1 MRMISFTLLVLAA
14 VTGTVPAHA
23 QTRYPE
29 RTVRV
34 VIPFA
39 PGGNTDIMGRR
50 FAARLTPIVGQQII
64 VDNKAGAGGNIGAA
78 EIARAKPDGYNL
90 LIGTSSTHALNPLM
104 MESIPYDPVKDFS
117 PIAVLGIS
125 HMVIAVHPSVAPTL
139 PELVKRIK
147 ASPGKYSY
155 GSSGVG
161 TNIHLTG
168 ELFIQ
173 QAGKINLVH
182 VPYKGGGQA
191 VQDTIAGQI
200 PIVITAISSV
210 TPYHRAGKL
219 RTLAV
224 FSDKRSAALPE
235 VPTGIESGIP
245 GMLSSSLNVL
255 YAPAGTPRAIVDTL
269 HQSTLKVV
277 GDPVFQKDLDSLGM
291 DPVLDASPDRVAQ
304 LVKDE
309 LAKWGPIVKATGLAG
324 GAAQK

>member
-1 MRMISFTLLVLAA
+1 MRMISFALLVLGAM
-14 VTGTVPAHA
+14 TGTVPAQA
-23 QTRYPE
+23 QTKYPE

-104 MESIPYDPVKDFS
+104 MESIPYDPVKDFA

-173 QAGKINLVH
+173 QTGKINLVH

-224 FSDKRSAALPE
+224 FSEKRSAALPE

-255 YAPAGTPRAIVDTL
+255 YAPAGTPRTIVDTL

-304 LVKDE
+304 LIKDE